1 MGSDSSS
8 DEGKKPEGGWV
19 SKTVKPVAS
28 GCCFWPLGAA
38 NLPGFRPISIDFHR
52 FSMVFHGFS
61 WFFGCRFRMFP
72 PIKWF
77 LMFMKW
83 LFLSRME
90 YKVLKLAR
98 KLFKELL
105 LS

>member
-1 MGSDSSS
+1 
-8 DEGKKPEGGWV
+8 
-19 SKTVKPVAS
+19 
-28 GCCFWPLGAA
+28 
-38 NLPGFRPISIDFHR
+38 
-52 FSMVFHGFS
+52 
-61 WFFGCRFRMFP
+61 MFP

-98 KLFKELL
+98 KLFKALADVLEMLVIHDDDDDDGDDDDDDDDDDGVYSYYHVLLHAITIIALL
-105 LS
+105 LHIIAVVQLLG